1 MEAYWGWWLAALVL
15 VIAEMFSGSFYLLAI
30 AAGGIVAGL
39 AAYFGAGW
47 VTQATAA
54 TLSCLA
60 SVALVYRWRKRQNV
74 RPPEQINLAYD
85 IGQSVHVVQW
95 TGDRRARV
103 SYRGA
108 EWDAELASDAPG
120 DSARQTWRIREI
132 RGSQLI
138 IE

>member
-1 MEAYWGWWLAALVL
+1 MEAYWGWWLATLAL
-15 VIAEMFSGSFYLLAI
+15 VIAEMFTGSFYLLAI
-30 AAGGIVAGL
+30 AAGGMVAGL

-47 VTQATAA
+47 VTQVIAA
-54 TLSCLA
+54 ALSCLA
-60 SVALVYRWRKRQNV
+60 SVAVVYRWRKRENAG
-74 RPPEQINLAYD
+74 PPEQINLAYD

-108 EWDAELASDAPG
+108 EWDAELASDTPRDA
-120 DSARQTWRIREI
+120 ARQTWRIREI